1 MIITLEKRQFLK
13 KISGGLHVLMSCS
26 YKADEIGTSPDC
38 PIEEFIRENFI
49 VHAKTVAGGERY
61 WFDDGKFNNAVDFM
75 TSENLGVLLKYF
87 DDIDM
92 PMERV
97 YYEACL
103 STESLS
109 DTDYKFASLIEN
121 EKLVTFADLIN
132 HE

>member
-1 MIITLEKRQFLK
+1 MIITHEKRQFLK

-38 PIEEFIRENFI
+38 PIEEFIREDFI
-49 VHAKTVAGGERY
+49 VHANTVANGERY

-92 PMERV
+92 PMERA
-97 YYEACL
+97 YYEASL
-103 STESLS
+103 SIESLN

-121 EKLVTFADLIN
+121 GHLITFEDLIN

>member
-1 MIITLEKRQFLK
+1 MNITREKRQFLK
-13 KISGGLHVLMSCS
+13 KISRGLHVLMSCS
-26 YKADEIGTSPDC
+26 CKADEIGTSPDC
-38 PIEEFIRENFI
+38 PIEEFIREDFI
-49 VHAKTVAGGERY
+49 IRANSVANGERY
-61 WFDDGKFNNAVDFM
+61 WFDDGKFDNAIDIM

-97 YYEACL
+97 YYEASL
-103 STESLS
+103 SIESMS

-121 EKLVTFADLIN
+121 EELVTFEDLIN

>member
-1 MIITLEKRQFLK
+1 MNITREKRQFLK

-26 YKADEIGTSPDC
+26 CKADEIGVGPEC
-38 PIEEFIRENFI
+38 PIEEFIREDFI
-49 VHAKTVAGGERY
+49 VHASTVANGERY

-75 TSENLGVLLKYF
+75 TNENLGVLLKYF

-92 PMERV
+92 PMERA
-97 YYEACL
+97 YYEASL
-103 STESLS
+103 SIESLN

>member
-1 MIITLEKRQFLK
+1 MIITHEKRQFLK

-26 YKADEIGTSPDC
+26 CKADEICTSPDC
-38 PIEEFIRENFI
+38 PIEEFIREDFI
-49 VHAKTVAGGERY
+49 VHANTVANGERY

-97 YYEACL
+97 YYEASL
-103 STESLS
+103 SIESLN
-109 DTDYKFASLIEN
+109 DTDYKFASFIEN
-121 EKLVTFADLIN
+121 GHLITFEDLIN